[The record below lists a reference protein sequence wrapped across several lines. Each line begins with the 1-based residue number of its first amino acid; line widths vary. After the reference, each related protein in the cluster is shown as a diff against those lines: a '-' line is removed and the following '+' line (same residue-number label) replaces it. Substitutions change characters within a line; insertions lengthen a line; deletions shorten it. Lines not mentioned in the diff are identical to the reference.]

1 MRVYPESAIA
11 MLPPSYIVRH
21 GPVVPTTSLAST
33 LPLFFLRPVG
43 FDPAGALALLRAASA
58 QEHTVRW
65 RLPPP
70 GQEPDAYIAP
80 EGALGLPALEYR
92 DSGSDTQPDASMLQ
106 LDENGWYH
114 GRPVCVVRRADAW
127 DAPAPAEALDDLAHG
142 LRLLAMQLG
151 RTQALYQLAAQTWAA
166 LPDLPPAVLEWRT
179 QGRLLAAVDTACW
192 QVWLYPGLE
201 PEQLAAAALS
211 QNPQPPDA
219 DCFGFEQLPLEW
231 LLWSFAQR
239 CEEALLTKLLP
250 ERFLHLSI
258 VHRRPTVLS
267 SKQLGRHGK
276 GVLKLTEI
284 HAKTA
289 SELRHTLGLSEAALL
304 RVLSALALT
313 RAIQVEHPG
322 RVRHRLHKLL
332 PRWLR
337 LGGR

>member
-1 MRVYPESAIA
+1 
-11 MLPPSYIVRH
+11 
-21 GPVVPTTSLAST
+21 VPTNRLAST
-33 LPLFFLRPVG
+33 PPLFFLRPVG
-43 FDPAGALALLRAASA
+43 FDPASALALLKAAAA

-114 GRPVCVVRRADAW
+114 GRPVCVVRRATAW
-127 DAPAPAEALDDLAHG
+127 SEPALPEALDDLAHG

-151 RTQALYQLAAQTWAA
+151 RTQVLYLLAAQTWAVH
-166 LPDLPPAVLEWRT
+166 PDLSPAVLEWRS
-179 QGRLLAAVDTACW
+179 QGRLLAAVDTAYW
-192 QVWLYPGLE
+192 QAWLYPGLE
-201 PEQLAAAALS
+201 PEQLSAATLS
-211 QNPQPPDA
+211 QSKQVPSA

-239 CEEALLTKLLP
+239 CEEALLTRLLP
-250 ERFLHLSI
+250 ERFLHLAL
-258 VHRRPTVLS
+258 VHRRPTIMS

-276 GVLKLTEI
+276 GVLRLTEM

-289 SELRHTLGLSEAALL
+289 TELGHALGLSEAGLL

-322 RVRHRLHKLL
+322 RERHGLHKLL

-337 LGGR
+337 QGR